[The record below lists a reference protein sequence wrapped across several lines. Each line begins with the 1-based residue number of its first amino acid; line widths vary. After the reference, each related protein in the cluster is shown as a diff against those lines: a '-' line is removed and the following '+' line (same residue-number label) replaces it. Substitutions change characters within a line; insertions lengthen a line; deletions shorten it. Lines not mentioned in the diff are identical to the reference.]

1 MSELLNK
8 LKRVQDGK
16 LTIAEA
22 AAALGEREV
31 DLGFARVDTE
41 RQKRRGLAEV
51 IFAPGKTPE
60 QVVDIAQA
68 LLEAGQNVFATRV
81 SDEQLAVLREAF
93 DDLTFHADARSIT
106 IDRYTRPGAEGRV
119 VVVCA
124 GTSDL
129 PVAAEAALAAER
141 MGAQVQ
147 RICDVGV
154 AGLHRLMGHLAVL
167 RDARVIIVVAGME
180 GALPSVVAG
189 LVDRPVIAV
198 PTSVGYG
205 TSMGGVAALL
215 TMLNTCV
222 PGITVVNID
231 NGFGAGVAAGM
242 INKRDAEA

>member
-1 MSELLNK
+1 MSELL
-8 LKRVQDGK
+8 DI
-16 LTIAEA
+16 LTRIQSGEMTVAEG

-41 RQKRRGLAEV
+41 REARRGLPEV
-51 IFAPGKTPE
+51 IFGPGKDPDHMVE
-60 QVVDIAQA
+60 IARA
-68 LLEAGQNVFATRV
+68 LIDAGQNVFATRV
-81 SDEQLAVLREAF
+81 TDEQLSRLREAF
-93 DDLTFHADARSIT
+93 SDLVYHEDARAIT
-106 IDRYTRPGAEGRV
+106 IDRYPRRDPEGFIA
-119 VVVCA
+119 VVCA

-141 MGAQVQ
+141 MGARVE

-154 AGLHRLMGHLAVL
+154 AGLHRLMGHLDLL
-167 RDARVIIVVAGME
+167 RSARAIVVVAGME

-189 LVDRPVIAV
+189 LVQRPIVAV

-205 TSMGGVAALL
+205 TGMNGVAAML
-215 TMLNTCV
+215 TMLNSCV

-242 INKRDAEA
+242 INRRDDAE